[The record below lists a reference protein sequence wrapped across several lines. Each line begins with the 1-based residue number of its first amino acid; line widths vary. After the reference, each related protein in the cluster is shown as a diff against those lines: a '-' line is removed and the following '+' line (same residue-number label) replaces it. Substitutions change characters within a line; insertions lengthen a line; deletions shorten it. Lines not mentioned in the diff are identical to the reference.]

1 MKLQSWTSL
10 THNKELLWRLC
21 EREII
26 SRYRGSVLGW
36 GWTLIQPLLM
46 LAVYT
51 FVFSTVFKARWPD
64 LQEAGPLGFAINLFT
79 GLIVFNLASECIG
92 KSSTLITSQPNY
104 VKKVIFP
111 LELLSVS
118 AVGTAFFHALTSL
131 AVLAV
136 FKLIATG
143 GIPLTSICLPLVWLP
158 LIAGCTGISWI
169 LSATGVYIRDLSQ
182 LVNVLLS
189 VLMFMSAVFYPISA
203 LPDQWQPILLLN
215 PLVHVIEATRAILLQ
230 GKLPE
235 ISYLAMGIPLTLLF
249 CEFSYRLFRK
259 ARRVFADVI

>member
-1 MKLQSWTSL
+1 M
-10 THNKELLWRLC
+10 
-21 EREII
+21 
-26 SRYRGSVLGW
+26 
-36 GWTLIQPLLM
+36 
-46 LAVYT
+46 
-51 FVFSTVFKARWPD
+51 
-64 LQEAGPLGFAINLFT
+64 
-79 GLIVFNLASECIG
+79 
-92 KSSTLITSQPNY
+92 TLITSQPNY

-111 LELLSVS
+111 LELLGVS

-143 GIPLTSICLPLVWLP
+143 GIPLTWICLPLVWLP

-203 LPDQWQPILLLN
+203 HYLTNGN
-215 PLVHVIEATRAILLQ
+215 PF
-230 GKLPE
+230 
-235 ISYLAMGIPLTLLF
+235 Y
-249 CEFSYRLFRK
+249 C
-259 ARRVFADVI
+259 